1 MSGWT
6 RSHCEREVF
15 DAAVDLILRED
26 LPKLARLGSRVFKE
40 PDAARCLERIRKL
53 VSRRESATAQ
63 QAMKRLAQLEASEE
77 ASEMQGEMICTEK
90 RLQRWLAELE
100 KAAPDPAA
108 PEPQKPPE
116 VTRLSFCGAMKR
128 PAEPVEEP
136 EPKRQALGA
145 FFAPP
150 ATAHGE
156 PCDRGEDLPPPATAV
171 APPSNSE
178 PEDFMRNAQDK
189 PIFKNSSHVGVECEF
204 RHTGPGVE
212 ESRLEACLFEVE
224 PDKYEGR
231 GCVWMVWRLPGPTR
245 RFPSKCHYASLR
257 PGPAADKWIIY
268 HKTAMTLLPQPP
280 ESTRLYKIA
289 KGQCMTLVQLA
300 AMCETQMGTMRIMSW
315 EDYNKFRGA
324 EAPTFSPR
332 QVLRNYDEMTP
343 SEFQSH
349 VIKLD
354 TRFRGDRALN
364 QGKRPPATEEEFVHM
379 QSRSLMQLRK
389 QITEDQV
396 TGKSL
401 LVPCDR
407 QLEIGDFVIN
417 DETVSCWWYD
427 AEKHHSRSGT
437 QLPAARTASRSGTQ
451 LPPHSIAA

>member
-116 VTRLSFCGAMKR
+116 
-128 PAEPVEEP
+128 EP

-212 ESRLEACLFEVE
+212 ESRLEACLYEVE
-224 PDKYEGR
+224 PDKYEG
-231 GCVWMVWRLPGPTR
+231 
-245 RFPSKCHYASLR
+245 
-257 PGPAADKWIIY
+257 
-268 HKTAMTLLPQPP
+268 
-280 ESTRLYKIA
+280 
-289 KGQCMTLVQLA
+289 
-300 AMCETQMGTMRIMSW
+300 
-315 EDYNKFRGA
+315 
-324 EAPTFSPR
+324 
-332 QVLRNYDEMTP
+332 
-343 SEFQSH
+343 
-349 VIKLD
+349 
-354 TRFRGDRALN
+354 
-364 QGKRPPATEEEFVHM
+364 
-379 QSRSLMQLRK
+379 
-389 QITEDQV
+389 
-396 TGKSL
+396 
-401 LVPCDR
+401 
-407 QLEIGDFVIN
+407 
-417 DETVSCWWYD
+417 
-427 AEKHHSRSGT
+427 
-437 QLPAARTASRSGTQ
+437 
-451 LPPHSIAA
+451 